1 MSQLDTIMATAG
13 LPAFRRVFGDAAV
26 YTPPYTAPEEPE
38 PVSTW
43 VMLRKAGQLVGQYGD
58 RLETRQT
65 AQLPTTDVPRPV
77 IGATLTVNSVTYRID
92 QVQDE
97 TQHLITVV
105 LRTT

>member
-43 VMLRKAGQLVGQYGD
+43 VMLRHDDRTIGEYGLLNEPATTA
-58 RLETRQT
+58 RLPV
-65 AQLPTTDVPRPV
+65 ADVPAPK
-77 IGATLTVNSVTYRID
+77 IGSALTVGSATYRIARIA
-92 QVQDE
+92 E
-97 TQHLITVV
+97 RTAYFTQVV
-105 LRTT
+105 LQ

>member
-1 MSQLDTIMATAG
+1 MSQFDTIMATAG

-26 YTPPYTAPEEPE
+26 YTPPVIPPAEPAPI
-38 PVSTW
+38 STW
-43 VMLRKAGQLVGQYGD
+43 AMLRKAGQLVGQYGD